1 MDWIKISLTPQQKEE
16 IRNAERQINKKPLLK
31 RLQCL
36 RLKDKG
42 WKHEE
47 VADFLD
53 VSIGSITNWLKAY
66 RDGGVS
72 TLLQWDYKGKVSI
85 LSLKEVEELQKRN
98 KEKPFMTAKEAK
110 TFIEEKFGIQ
120 WHLHW
125 VQKLLKKNFTVH
137 SRR

>member
-1 MDWIKISLTPQQKEE
+1 MPNG
-16 IRNAERQINKKPLLK
+16 R
-31 RLQCL
+31 CL
-36 RLKDKG
+36 RLLKDKG

-53 VSIGSITNWLKAY
+53 VSIASITNWLKAY
-66 RDGGVS
+66 RGGGVS
-72 TLLQWDYKGKVSI
+72 ALLQWGYKGKVSV

-110 TFIEEKFGIQ
+110 KFIEERFGIQ

-137 SRR
+137 SKR